1 MSLNLATC
9 NGNERIQR
17 NPEGDFGDTA
27 GAETRLWNCMHKQK
41 SEAKQLCLIS
51 DDYGGALTAQLLA
64 DCCKVSFCRLTLT
77 VAQHSV
83 QCQLQLTHAF

>member
-1 MSLNLATC
+1 MLATLLPAALVSCTIAMSLNLATC

-41 SEAKQLCLIS
+41 SEAEQLWI
-51 DDYGGALTAQLLA
+51 G
-64 DCCKVSFCRLTLT
+64 
-77 VAQHSV
+77 SV
-83 QCQLQLTHAF
+83 VTTEVR